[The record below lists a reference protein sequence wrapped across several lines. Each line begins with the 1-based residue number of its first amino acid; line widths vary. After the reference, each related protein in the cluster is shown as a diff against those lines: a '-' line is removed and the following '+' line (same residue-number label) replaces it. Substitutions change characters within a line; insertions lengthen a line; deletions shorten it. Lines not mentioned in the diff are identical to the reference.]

1 MQLETKAQIAK
12 ATLSLLTIVASL
24 FLLGVLVFVLCAG
37 LNINPFRETTTSFL
51 IAAFVGLIGVAA
63 VLVLLN
69 VATNLSLIADA
80 KITELRIETRPRVLR
95 KWSVAFGIGAVILAG
110 LVFAG
115 TYFSKEK
122 YLRVVRQ
129 QADEVLKTNKSLLED
144 VSRLLAS
151 GQSEDYKRIA
161 NICTFLQNQRSGLP
175 QLTLIYSGKFA
186 DKLAFYKVEYY
197 EWNSK
202 TNAYTPTYFTYTQHV
217 DCEYLTKFFSGE
229 SIDVMQRYTIG
240 NDQFYIYIPFIG
252 KEARFVLLF
261 DRRNNYGKIGS

>member
-110 LVFAG
+110 LVFA
-115 TYFSKEK
+115 
-122 YLRVVRQ
+122 
-129 QADEVLKTNKSLLED
+129 
-144 VSRLLAS
+144 
-151 GQSEDYKRIA
+151 RI
-161 NICTFLQNQRSGLP
+161 FLQGE
-175 QLTLIYSGKFA
+175 IFA
-186 DKLAFYKVEYY
+186 SCSAT
-197 EWNSK
+197 S
-202 TNAYTPTYFTYTQHV
+202 
-217 DCEYLTKFFSGE
+217 
-229 SIDVMQRYTIG
+229 
-240 NDQFYIYIPFIG
+240 
-252 KEARFVLLF
+252 
-261 DRRNNYGKIGS
+261 